1 MKTVPVC
8 EVKSAVFLKGIVG
21 DDALLHDTTHTVA
34 FIGRSNVGKSSL
46 VNSLAQKKGLVKVGA
61 TPGKTREINYFGVG
75 FLAPNANG
83 KSVTHTAHFVD
94 LPGYGFATGS
104 RDEREQILGRIRVY
118 LTTEAVHIN
127 TVVLVIDA
135 AVGLTDFDSEMLE
148 TLRTKKRHAVI
159 AANKIDK
166 RTQKDKATLMKAL
179 AHDAPGIRVFY
190 TSTEK
195 PFGID
200 ALRDFLL
207 INP

>member
-1 MKTVPVC
+1 MKTLPIV
-8 EVKSAVFLKGIVG
+8 EVKSATFLKGIVG

-46 VNSLAQKKGLVKVGA
+46 VNVLAQKKGLVKVGA
-61 TPGKTREINYFGVG
+61 TPGKTREINYFAIGY
-75 FLAPNANG
+75 LAPNANG
-83 KSVTHTAHFVD
+83 KSVPHTAHFVD

-118 LTTEAVHIN
+118 LTTEAIHIN

-135 AVGLTDFDSEMLE
+135 AVGLTDFDLEMLE
-148 TLRTKKRHAVI
+148 TLRSKKRSAVI
-159 AANKIDK
+159 AANKVDK
-166 RTQKDKATLMKAL
+166 VNQKEKSALMKSL
-179 AHDAPGIRVFY
+179 AVGAPGIRVFY

-200 ALRDFLL
+200 ALRDVVLV
-207 INP
+207 